1 MARLPRLVI
10 PQQPHHIF
18 QQGNNRQ
25 PIFYD
30 SSDFL
35 AFLGWLRDAAR
46 RFGVAIHAYALLEN
60 RIHLLATP
68 SDAEGLGR
76 MMQWV
81 GRHYVPYFN
90 RRHGHVG
97 TLWRGRFKASVV
109 EAPRYLLA
117 CYRYLET
124 SPVRAGLAATAA
136 QYRWSS
142 HAHHVGTGLD
152 PLVSDHR
159 LYWSLGNT
167 PFERE
172 AEYKALLEQAL
183 PPEQLALLDA
193 TLLKGWVLGDKAFQQ
208 SLARQIHR
216 RVTPASRGRPRKTSA
231 AAPAGPDID
240 HDR

>member
-10 PQQPHHIF
+10 PQQPHHVF

-25 PIFYD
+25 PVFCD
-30 SSDFL
+30 GSDFQ

-46 RFGVAIHAYALLEN
+46 QCKVAIHAYVLTQHQV
-60 RIHLLATP
+60 HLLATP
-68 SDAEGLGR
+68 ADAEGLGR

-90 RRHGHVG
+90 RRHGHLG
-97 TLWRGRFKASVV
+97 TLWQGRFKASVI

-124 SPVRAGLAATAA
+124 QPVRAGLAASAA
-136 QYRWSS
+136 QYPWSS
-142 HAHHVGTGLD
+142 CAHHVGTAVD
-152 PLVSDHR
+152 PLVTDHP

-172 AEYKALLEQAL
+172 AHYSALLEQAL
-183 PPEQLALLDA
+183 PPEQVALLDA
-193 TLLKGWVLGDKAFQQ
+193 ALLKGWVLGDAAFQQ
-208 SLARQIHR
+208 SLAQQVNR
-216 RVTPASRGRPRKTSA
+216 RVAPARRGRPRKPA
-231 AAPAGPDID
+231 AAPE
-240 HDR
+240 